1 MNPRQLLAALL
12 ATTAL
17 ACSALACTTLPNAG
31 QGNAP
36 DFAHEVS
43 QARAHLALIHTDTNA
58 YLCACYFEDDGYAS
72 PARCLEANS
81 ISPHQRQALTDCLTQ
96 SALRAPPAPEGV
108 RSFVRLY
115 QRALTDYQACQEA
128 VSPLEC
134 SQREFSR
141 RSDCRAA
148 FIETLDAHDADPA
161 TARWFEHL
169 EQNAAAAGC
178 FTP

>member
-17 ACSALACTTLPNAG
+17 ACSALPLAG
-31 QGNAP
+31 PDNAP
-36 DFAHEVS
+36 GFAHDVG
-43 QARAHLALIHTDTNA
+43 QALAHLALLHTDTNA

-96 SALRAPPAPEGV
+96 SARHAPPAPEGV
-108 RSFVRLY
+108 RRFARLY

-134 SQREFSR
+134 SQNEFSR

-148 FIETLDAHDADPA
+148 LIETLDTHEADPA
-161 TARWFEHL
+161 TARWFDHL
-169 EQNAAAAGC
+169 EQNATAAGC
-178 FTP
+178 FNSSPP